1 MTTATV
7 YATGTAHGLRAAILP
22 GPALLPVG
30 GQGGLTAEWFRDLGT
45 PGAPPVVSVWSAGL
59 DAELDGP
66 GLDVLL
72 DRLDAFGAGLRRLRG
87 LLRP

>member
-1 MTTATV
+1 MTAATV
-7 YATGTAHGLRAAILP
+7 YGTGTSSGLLAALLP

-30 GQGGLTAEWFRDLGT
+30 EGGLTAEWFRDLGT
-45 PGAPPVVSVWSAGL
+45 PGAPPVVSVWSSGL

-72 DRLDAFGAGLRRLRG
+72 DRLDAFGAGLRRLRA

>member
-1 MTTATV
+1 MTAATV
-7 YATGTAHGLRAAILP
+7 YGTGTSSGLLAALLP
-22 GPALLPVG
+22 GPALLPVAEA
-30 GQGGLTAEWFRDLGT
+30 GGLTAEWFRDLGT
-45 PGAPPVVSVWSAGL
+45 PGAPAVVSVWSAGL

-72 DRLDAFGAGLRRLRG
+72 DRLDAFGAGLRRLRA